1 MVSSGATFLLTDVV
15 IQILLKLPV
24 KSLLR
29 FKCICKYWYTLIK
42 SHYFSSQYYHH
53 HNNRI
58 QLLVHHCI
66 LYIEKSAFALFPNE
80 MLDMHQHLN
89 YLHMPTYLT
98 NVVGPVNGLFLL
110 HKDWCS
116 RGSHLALWNPA
127 TRKFRTVLRLDSNL
141 SQWFMTEENYFGFG
155 LDHFTNDYKV
165 IWIRYFWNEKL
176 RVAYD
181 PPVIGV
187 YTLGTDS
194 WRFFDLNSSLM
205 PPRLN
210 SISSIYMNGTKYWL
224 SYYDHFNSSIV
235 AFDIGNEVFRVI
247 QMPPEFT

>member
-29 FKCICKYWYTLIK
+29 FKCIY
-42 SHYFSSQYYHH
+42 
-53 HNNRI
+53 
-58 QLLVHHCI
+58 
-66 LYIEKSAFALFPNE
+66 
-80 MLDMHQHLN
+80 
-89 YLHMPTYLT
+89 
-98 NVVGPVNGLFLL
+98 
-110 HKDWCS
+110 
-116 RGSHLALWNPA
+116 
-127 TRKFRTVLRLDSNL
+127 
-141 SQWFMTEENYFGFG
+141 
-155 LDHFTNDYKV
+155 HFTNDYKV

-181 PPVIGV
+181 PSVIGV

-205 PPRLN
+205 PPRLS
-210 SISSIYMNGTKYWL
+210 SISSIYMNGAKYWL